1 MLSLCYEYQVYL
13 QDLNGSNGHCAHE
26 RFFAMVKKSS
36 LVTAFSRTIER
47 AYAHATGVAHAIDK
61 TPVTRNRQDRLVDCV
76 CSTGRM
82 HISSL
87 DATTSAPAS
96 VPAAAAAAATATA
109 AAAMRSNEEELLR
122 HAARTGAGRIKCQ
135 VPDSRGLSNDRPST
149 TPTVRAVHHPFLESR
164 SPDMCPTP
172 GRAAHYCVKSVFV
185 RE

>member
-1 MLSLCYEYQVYL
+1 MRMRPVLHMQSTRRQ
-13 QDLNGSNGHCAHE
+13 S
-26 RFFAMVKKSS
+26 
-36 LVTAFSRTIER
+36 
-47 AYAHATGVAHAIDK
+47 HAIDK
-61 TPVTRNRQDRLVDCV
+61 RLVDCV

-135 VPDSRGLSNDRPST
+135 VPDSRGLANHMPSI
-149 TPTVRAVHHPFLESR
+149 TPSVRAVHHPLSESR
-164 SPDMCPTP
+164 SPDMCPAS
-172 GRAAHYCVKSVFV
+172 GRLEHVIASKSFCE
-185 RE
+185 RHIGDT